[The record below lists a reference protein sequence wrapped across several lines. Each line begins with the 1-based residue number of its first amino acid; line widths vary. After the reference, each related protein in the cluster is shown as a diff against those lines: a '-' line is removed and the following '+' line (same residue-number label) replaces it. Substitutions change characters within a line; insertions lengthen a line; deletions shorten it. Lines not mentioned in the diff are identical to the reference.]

1 MWQRSATRKAC
12 KGNHVRQKK
21 LHPWPVRLTHWLNA
35 ACMVCMFMSG
45 WAIYNASPL
54 FSFRFPVSLTVGG
67 WLGGALAW
75 HFAFMWLLLING
87 AIYVLYGLASRHFKR
102 ELLPIGIAAL
112 KHDLTDALRFRLVH
126 EKGVYNAVQR
136 LMYWIVLAAGVLI
149 VISGVAIWKPVQ
161 LQELVALLGGYDVA
175 RYVHFAA
182 MTMIAAFV
190 VIHLVLVILVPK
202 TLLPMITGGVRTPD
216 NGKNGS

>member
-1 MWQRSATRKAC
+1 
-12 KGNHVRQKK
+12 
-21 LHPWPVRLTHWLNA
+21 
-35 ACMVCMFMSG
+35 MVCMFMSG

-87 AIYVLYGLASRHFKR
+87 AIYVLYGLASGHFKR

-182 MTMIAAFV
+182 MAMIAAFV

-202 TLLPMITGGVRTPD
+202 TLVPMITGGVRTP
-216 NGKNGS
+216 NNEKNGS

>member
-1 MWQRSATRKAC
+1 M
-12 KGNHVRQKK
+12 RQKK

-182 MTMIAAFV
+182 MAMIAAFV

-202 TLLPMITGGVRTPD
+202 TLVPMITGRVRTP
-216 NGKNGS
+216 NNEKNGS

>member
-1 MWQRSATRKAC
+1 M
-12 KGNHVRQKK
+12 RQKK

-54 FSFRFPVSLTVGG
+54 FSFWFPVSLTVGG

-182 MTMIAAFV
+182 MAMIAAFV

-216 NGKNGS
+216 NEKNGS

>member
-1 MWQRSATRKAC
+1 M
-12 KGNHVRQKK
+12 RQKK

-102 ELLPIGIAAL
+102 ELLPIGIASL

-182 MTMIAAFV
+182 MAMIAAFV

-202 TLLPMITGGVRTPD
+202 TLVPMITGGVRTPD
-216 NGKNGS
+216 NEKNGS

>member
-1 MWQRSATRKAC
+1 M
-12 KGNHVRQKK
+12 RQKK

-202 TLLPMITGGVRTPD
+202 TLVPMITGGVRTP
-216 NGKNGS
+216 NNEKNGS

>member
-1 MWQRSATRKAC
+1 
-12 KGNHVRQKK
+12 VRQKK

-54 FSFRFPVSLTVGG
+54 FGFRFAAALTVGG

-182 MTMIAAFV
+182 MAMIAAFV

-216 NGKNGS
+216 NEKNGS

>member
-1 MWQRSATRKAC
+1 M
-12 KGNHVRQKK
+12 RQKK

-75 HFAFMWLLLING
+75 HFAFMWLLING

>member
-1 MWQRSATRKAC
+1 MVRKG
-12 KGNHVRQKK
+12 KHVRQKK

-54 FSFRFPVSLTVGG
+54 FGFRFPVAVTVGG

-87 AIYVLYGLASRHFKR
+87 SIYMLYGFASRHFQR
-102 ELLPIGIAAL
+102 QLLPIGLAAL
-112 KHDLTDALRFRLVH
+112 KHDLTDALCFRLVH

-136 LMYWIVLAAGVLI
+136 LMYWVVLAAGALVI
-149 VISGVAIWKPVQ
+149 ISGVAIWKPIQ

-182 MTMIAAFV
+182 MAAIAAFV
-190 VIHLVLVILVPK
+190 VIHLALVVLVPK
-202 TLLPMITGGVRTPD
+202 TLLPMITGGVRSLDT
-216 NGKNGS
+216 GKNGHD

>member
-1 MWQRSATRKAC
+1 MVF

-87 AIYVLYGLASRHFKR
+87 AIYVLYGFVSRHFKR

-182 MTMIAAFV
+182 MAMIAAFV
-190 VIHLVLVILVPK
+190 VIHLVLVILIPK
-202 TLLPMITGGVRTPD
+202 TLVPMITGGVRTPD
-216 NGKNGS
+216 NEKNGA

>member
-1 MWQRSATRKAC
+1 
-12 KGNHVRQKK
+12 VRQKK
-21 LHPWPVRLTHWLNA
+21 LHPWPVRFTHWINA

-87 AIYVLYGLASRHFKR
+87 AIYVLYGFVSRHFKR
-102 ELLPIGIAAL
+102 DLLPIGIAAL
-112 KHDLTDALRFRLVH
+112 KHDLTAVLRFRLVH
-126 EKGVYNAVQR
+126 EKGVYNAMQR
-136 LMYWIVLAAGVLI
+136 LMYWMVLAAGVLI

>member
-1 MWQRSATRKAC
+1 M
-12 KGNHVRQKK
+12 RQKK

-182 MTMIAAFV
+182 MAMIAVFV

-202 TLLPMITGGVRTPD
+202 TLVPMITGGVRTPD
-216 NGKNGS
+216 NEKNGS

>member
-1 MWQRSATRKAC
+1 
-12 KGNHVRQKK
+12 
-21 LHPWPVRLTHWLNA
+21 
-35 ACMVCMFMSG
+35 MVCMFMSG

-182 MTMIAAFV
+182 MAMIAAFV

-202 TLLPMITGGVRTPD
+202 TLVPMITGGVRTP
-216 NGKNGS
+216 NNEKNGS

>member
-1 MWQRSATRKAC
+1 M
-12 KGNHVRQKK
+12 RQKK

-54 FSFRFPVSLTVGG
+54 FGFRFAAALTVGG

-87 AIYVLYGLASRHFKR
+87 AIYVLYGFVSRHFKR

-182 MTMIAAFV
+182 MAMIAAFV

-216 NGKNGS
+216 NEKNGS

>member
-1 MWQRSATRKAC
+1 M
-12 KGNHVRQKK
+12 RQKK

-35 ACMVCMFMSG
+35 ACMVCMSMSG

-182 MTMIAAFV
+182 MAMIAAFV

-202 TLLPMITGGVRTPD
+202 TLVPMITGGVRTP
-216 NGKNGS
+216 NNEKNGS

>member
-87 AIYVLYGLASRHFKR
+87 AIYVLYGFVSRHFKR

>member
-1 MWQRSATRKAC
+1 MVC
-12 KGNHVRQKK
+12 KGNDVRQKK

-35 ACMVCMFMSG
+35 ACMVCKFMSG

-87 AIYVLYGLASRHFKR
+87 AIYVLYGFVSRHFKR
-102 ELLPIGIAAL
+102 DLLPIGIAAL
-112 KHDLTDALRFRLVH
+112 KHDLTAVLRFRLVH
-126 EKGVYNAVQR
+126 EKGVYNAMQR
-136 LMYWIVLAAGVLI
+136 LMYWMVLAAGVLI